1 MRLFLIFVITALL
14 LAGCGDGLFG
24 DEDPTPTILVI
35 TSTPDQE
42 DAGTTEPPAESP
54 VPTGT
59 EEQGSANPT
68 ATDVPVEPTAE
79 EPAETTTEEDAE
91 QPSDDELLATIEQIE
106 QETADLRG
114 LELLEEINKQIMTRA
129 ELRANVEEIIDEEY
143 TPEVAQDE
151 ALALWLLRLIEDRNL
166 DLYQLQIDLLG
177 EQIAGY
183 YDPETK
189 ELVVISD
196 DGGLSAVD
204 KVTMSHEVVHALQ
217 DQHFDLAAVDSLAT
231 NADQEFAIT
240 SLIEGDATTGMSLYM
255 FEYLP
260 PDELADVF
268 SDSLAAPDTPV
279 YDNAPRY
286 IREGLVFPYESG
298 GEFVNAIFSQ
308 GDFEAVNEAFANPP
322 MSTEQILHPE
332 KYLQELDEPAPVELP
347 DIAGQ
352 LGEGWEGIYGDV
364 LGEWDLRIMLDE
376 NGARD
381 ADAAAAGW
389 DGSWFDVY
397 KSGDQA
403 ISVMRTVWDTD
414 DDATEFNDA
423 LMQTFE
429 GYEQAG
435 DLWSG
440 EGRFFG
446 VATNGTTVT
455 LVSGT
460 DQDAVTAAMA
470 AVQ

>member
-1 MRLFLIFVITALL
+1 MRLLLTLAITALL

-35 TSTPDQE
+35 TSTPTEQ
-42 DAGTTEPPAESP
+42 DAGATAPPDASA

-59 EEQGSANPT
+59 PDGGSMDATPTVPTPAPTEE
-68 ATDVPVEPTAE
+68 PVETA
-79 EPAETTTEEDAE
+79 TEEDSGSA
-91 QPSDDELLATIEQIE
+91 DDEDLVATIEQIE
-106 QETADLRG
+106 RETAELRG
-114 LELLEEINKQIMTRA
+114 LELLEEIDKQIMTRA
-129 ELRANVEEIIDEEY
+129 ELQANIEDLIDEEY

-151 ALALWLLRLIEDRNL
+151 AQALWLLRLIDDRNL
-166 DLYQLQIDLLG
+166 DLYQLQLDLLG

-189 ELVVISD
+189 ELVVVTDD
-196 DGGLSAVD
+196 DGLTAVD
-204 KVTMSHEVVHALQ
+204 KVTMSHEIVHALQ
-217 DQHFDLAAVDSLAT
+217 DQHFDLAAVDGQAT
-231 NADQEFAIT
+231 NADAEFAIT
-240 SLIEGDATTGMSLYM
+240 SLIEGDATTGMTLYM

-268 SDSLAAPDTPV
+268 SDSLLAPETPV

-286 IREGLVFPYESG
+286 IRDGLVFPYETG
-298 GEFVNAIFSQ
+298 GEFVNAIFTEGSFSAV
-308 GDFEAVNEAFANPP
+308 DEAYANPP

-332 KYLQELDEPAPVELP
+332 KYLEDRDEPTPVELP

-352 LGEGWEGIYGDV
+352 LGEGWESIYGDV

-381 ADAAAAGW
+381 ANGAAAGW

-397 KSGDQA
+397 ESGDQA
-403 ISVMRTVWDTD
+403 VSVMRTVWDTE

-423 LMQTFE
+423 LMETFD
-429 GYEQAG
+429 GYDQAG
-435 DLWSG
+435 DLWSS

-455 LVSGT
+455 FVSGT
-460 DQDAVTAAMA
+460 SQEAVTAAMG